1 MLVHGSR
8 RVKQRQI
15 ESSRSRLL
23 ETLTGSR
30 DVTFV
35 RSVGNV
41 GDELIWAGTR
51 RLLAGVSHREVG
63 IGELDGVSGHTV
75 LLSGGGAW
83 SQPYHEL
90 LPDVLGALDASFERV
105 VVLPSSFDLEVPSVR
120 RALARTRALVF
131 AREPV
136 SYRLISQVCRAQLA
150 CDCAFF
156 FDFASYRRG
165 GYGELTAH
173 RADRESPLWGEVYL
187 VDSGGEERLLAA
199 GVEGSHDAP
208 WPAPEAHCRFRL
220 YSGTRRE
227 RCIAEV
233 AVGADRPD
241 FGIQAE
247 DGTLLEVSP
256 GNARAIVRWR
266 VKRGLPSDNVDISAQ
281 SPSLDAWLWT
291 IARHERIRTDR
302 AHVMIAAAMLDKTV
316 EVRPSSTHKVPAI
329 ARWNFNADM
338 SAGS

>member
-8 RVKQRQI
+8 RLEQRQI

-30 DVTFV
+30 DITFV
-35 RSVGNV
+35 RSIGNV

-51 RLLAGVSHREVG
+51 RLLADVAYREVG
-63 IGELDGVSGHTV
+63 IGELDGVSGDTV

-90 LPDVLGALDASFERV
+90 LPEVLGALDASFERV

-120 RALARTRALVF
+120 RALARTRGVVF

-156 FDFASYRRG
+156 FDFVSYRRG

-173 RADRESPLWGEVYL
+173 RADRESPLWGEVYV
-187 VDSGGEERLLAA
+187 VDSSGEERLFAA
-199 GVEGSHDAP
+199 GVEGSQVAL
-208 WPAPEAHCRFRL
+208 APEARCRFRL
-220 YSGTRRE
+220 YCGTRRE
-227 RCIAEV
+227 PCIAEV
-233 AVGADRPD
+233 PVGADRSD
-241 FGIQAE
+241 SGSEAE

-256 GNARAIVRWR
+256 GNAGAIVRWR
-266 VKRGLPSDNVDISAQ
+266 VKRGLPSDNVDISAH

-316 EVRPSSTHKVPAI
+316 EVRSSSTHKVPAI
-329 ARWNFNADM
+329 ARWNFNADVFAD
-338 SAGS
+338 S

>member
-1 MLVHGSR
+1 
-8 RVKQRQI
+8 
-15 ESSRSRLL
+15 LL

-51 RLLAGVSHREVG
+51 RLLADVAYREVG
-63 IGELDGVSGHTV
+63 ISELDGVSGHTV

-105 VVLPSSFDLEVPSVR
+105 VVLPSSFDLEVHSVR
-120 RALARTRALVF
+120 RALARTRGVVF

-173 RADRESPLWGEVYL
+173 RADRESPLWGEVYV
-187 VDSGGEERLLAA
+187 VDSGGEERPFAA
-199 GVEGSHDAP
+199 GVEGSHDAS
-208 WPAPEAHCRFRL
+208 WPAPEARCRFRL

-233 AVGADRPD
+233 AVGADRPE
-241 FGIQAE
+241 FRSETQ

-256 GNARAIVRWR
+256 VVQSPGGHAAATVRWR
-266 VKRGLPSDNVDISAQ
+266 VKRGLPDDNVDISAQ

-291 IARHERIRTDR
+291 IARYERIRTDR

-316 EVRPSSTHKVPAI
+316 EVRSSSTHKVPAI
-329 ARWNFNADM
+329 ARWNFNADV

>member
-1 MLVHGSR
+1 MLVHGSHR
-8 RVKQRQI
+8 LEQRQI

-23 ETLTGSR
+23 ETLRGSR

-35 RSVGNV
+35 RSIGNV

-51 RLLAGVSHREVG
+51 RLLADVAYREVG

-90 LPDVLGALDASFERV
+90 LPEILGALDASFERV
-105 VVLPSSFDLEVPSVR
+105 VVLPSSFDLQVPSVR
-120 RALARTRALVF
+120 RALARTRGVVF

-156 FDFASYRRG
+156 FDFVSYRRD

-173 RADRESPLWGEVYL
+173 RADRESPLWGEVYV
-187 VDSGGEERLLAA
+187 VDSSGEERLFAA
-199 GVEGSHDAP
+199 GVEGSQVAL
-208 WPAPEAHCRFRL
+208 APEARCRYRL

-227 RCIAEV
+227 RRIAEV
-233 AVGADRPD
+233 GVSTDRPD
-241 FGIQAE
+241 FEAE

-256 GNARAIVRWR
+256 GNAGAIVRWR

-291 IARHERIRTDR
+291 IARHEHIRTDR

-316 EVRPSSTHKVPAI
+316 EVRSSSTHKVPAI
-329 ARWNFNADM
+329 AQWNFNADV
-338 SAGS
+338 SADSEQ